1 MNGLSTRGA
10 AARPKTRYI
19 ERRAI
24 ILAMNSAQVCGI
36 VAALRPQLV
45 ALGIKSL
52 SLFGSAARGEAK
64 EDSDLDFLVEF
75 EGPATFDRYM
85 DLKELLER
93 EFKTTIDLVT
103 VRALKPILRDQILSE
118 AIRVA

>member
-1 MNGLSTRGA
+1 
-10 AARPKTRYI
+10 
-19 ERRAI
+19 
-24 ILAMNSAQVCGI
+24 
-36 VAALRPQLV
+36 
-45 ALGIKSL
+45 L